1 MNYSNNKMHS
11 HGGPE
16 MVTLVEP
23 YVYQTL
29 QTLVGKYAVIQTTR
43 DSLRGNVMDVKP
55 DHVVIRV
62 GDSTFFV
69 RCQQIVSVMPD

>member
-1 MNYSNNKMHS
+1 MNYSNQMHA
-11 HGGPE
+11 GPE
-16 MVTLVEP
+16 MITFVEP

-29 QTLVGKYAVIQTTR
+29 QTLIGKFAVIQTVR
-43 DSLRGNVMDVKP
+43 DSLRGKVMDVKP
-55 DHVVIRV
+55 DHIVVQV